1 MIINNKTGIMMVEIR
16 TASGAITAMRVFRSL
31 RTNGQIQFD
40 RNTLNQNEY
49 QSKE

>member
-1 MIINNKTGIMMVEIR
+1 MIINNKTGIMVEIR